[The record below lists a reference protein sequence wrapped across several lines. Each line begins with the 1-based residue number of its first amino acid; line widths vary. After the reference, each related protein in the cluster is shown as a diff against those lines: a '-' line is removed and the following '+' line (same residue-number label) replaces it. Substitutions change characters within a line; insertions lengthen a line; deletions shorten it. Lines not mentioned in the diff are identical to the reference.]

1 MADTSF
7 AGWYQINEKEPSFN
21 ETDNAQENEPLK
33 NIQRWGW
40 MYKPF
45 NEEESFEDS
54 SFSDESED
62 YFRDS
67 EKGKALEQVLWEE
80 YKDVYDA
87 IVFEYTQTGEYPEII
102 STIKN
107 VVLEQWEELGLIF
120 ENKEDQKKLIDALV
134 SAYIW
139 ENVDADE
146 ITPNI
151 DFGYDVDIETMKESP
166 QIPILNRFVDR
177 GYLDKQDIASVAE
190 SLFVDVSLRDALNI
204 IKVEPQ
210 RKEEMIHLIESVDDA
225 EQNKINFQEDFPS
238 NNWEKF
244 DLKNDLVSEII
255 AENYVRIP
263 YNWEGADK
271 KLDLSTA
278 IEVSA
283 NKILNNFPSIDRSV
297 DSFKE
302 AINKIHST
310 SSVDQYEWL
319 KSLFNQSTAE
329 KWKGT
334 LTKNQNKR
342 FAEQKVKKI
351 EEAEKRFQDIKILLD
366 KARKN
371 WNEKKI
377 GQQKKEGEDLK
388 QELIKDEVSEW
399 EIIGGSKEIDVL
411 AQLDS
416 ILKEETV

>member
-107 VVLEQWEELGLIF
+107 VVWEQWEELGLIF

-351 EEAEKRFQDIKILLD
+351 EEAEKRFQDIKFLLD